1 MLPIKVTNC
10 FLTRPKR
17 GEAAARRALQDH
29 RRLTSSTPELAE
41 DKNAGDVE
49 VRKIPVD
56 LRTSDRKY
64 AIAEAPQKRI
74 LVQYS
79 AAGSPNEMINM
90 YEVTPP
96 NTITTTTTGH
106 YDNMEQVTRIHDEE
120 EIVKDLQ
127 SSPKDD
133 ETYEVQ
139 NVNSNSSG
147 YEKLDMNPKENL
159 KENST
164 KVVKVIK
171 VPIPGGGDLEK
182 ELHLDSL
189 LADIA
194 ADILEV
200 RRLSRELQEDEQ
212 AARYEH
218 QGVDLNSNTTQDSR
232 DPQF

>member
-17 GEAAARRALQDH
+17 GEAAARRALQDDW
-29 RRLTSSTPELAE
+29 RLTAATPDLAE
-41 DKNAGDVE
+41 DKNAGDLE
-49 VRKIPVD
+49 VRKIPVN
-56 LRTSDRKY
+56 LRTSDRQY
-64 AIAEAPQKRI
+64 AIAGAPEKRI

-79 AAGSPNEMINM
+79 AGSPNEMIDM
-90 YEVTPP
+90 YEV
-96 NTITTTTTGH
+96 TTTTTGH
-106 YDNMEQVTRIHDEE
+106 YDNMEQVTRLHDEE

-127 SSPKDD
+127 SSPKDG

-139 NVNSNSSG
+139 NVISNSSG
-147 YEKLDMNPKENL
+147 AGDEKPNMSPEAEENL

-164 KVVKVIK
+164 KVVKVVK

-218 QGVDLNSNTTQDSR
+218 EGVDLNTTQDSR
-232 DPQF
+232 DP

>member
-1 MLPIKVTNC
+1 M
-10 FLTRPKR
+10 F
-17 GEAAARRALQDH
+17 
-29 RRLTSSTPELAE
+29 
-41 DKNAGDVE
+41 
-49 VRKIPVD
+49 RKS
-56 LRTSDRKY
+56 RNKG
-64 AIAEAPQKRI
+64 KK
-74 LVQYS
+74 
-79 AAGSPNEMINM
+79 SP
-90 YEVTPP
+90 
-96 NTITTTTTGH
+96 
-106 YDNMEQVTRIHDEE
+106 
-120 EIVKDLQ
+120 KDLQ

-139 NVNSNSSG
+139 NVNKNSSG

-232 DPQF
+232 DPQFLHQESVIDAQRSLLWHC

>member
-29 RRLTSSTPELAE
+29 RRLTSATPELAE

-49 VRKIPVD
+49 VRKIPVN

-64 AIAEAPQKRI
+64 AIDEAPQKRI

-79 AAGSPNEMINM
+79 AAGSPNEMIDM
-90 YEVTPP
+90 YEVT
-96 NTITTTTTGH
+96 TTTTTTGH
-106 YDNMEQVTRIHDEE
+106 YDNMKQVTRLHDEE

-127 SSPKDD
+127 SSPKDE

-139 NVNSNSSG
+139 NVNSNTSG

>member
-17 GEAAARRALQDH
+17 GEAAARRALQDDW
-29 RRLTSSTPELAE
+29 RLTTATPDLAE
-41 DKNAGDVE
+41 DQNAGDLE
-49 VRKIPVD
+49 VRKIPVN
-56 LRTSDRKY
+56 LRTSDRQY
-64 AIAEAPQKRI
+64 AIAGAPDRRI

-79 AAGSPNEMINM
+79 AGSPNEMIDM
-90 YEVTPP
+90 YEV
-96 NTITTTTTGH
+96 TTTTTGH
-106 YDNMEQVTRIHDEE
+106 YDNMEQVTRLHDEE

-127 SSPKDD
+127 SSPKDG

-139 NVNSNSSG
+139 NVISTNSSEAG
-147 YEKLDMNPKENL
+147 DEKPNVSPDENL

-164 KVVKVIK
+164 KVVKVVK

-218 QGVDLNSNTTQDSR
+218 EGVDLNTTQDSR
-232 DPQF
+232 DP